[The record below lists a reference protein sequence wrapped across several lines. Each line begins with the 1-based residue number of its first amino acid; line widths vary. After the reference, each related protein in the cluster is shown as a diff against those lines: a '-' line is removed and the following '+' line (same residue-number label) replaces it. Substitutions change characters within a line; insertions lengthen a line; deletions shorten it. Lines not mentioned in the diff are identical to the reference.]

1 MKTKPIKQESDVTV
15 KKIGHNWY
23 RSMVT
28 IGSTKHTF
36 FGYSREEVAGKARRE
51 LQKAEVLNV

>member
-23 RSMVT
+23 SSMVT

-36 FGYSREEVAGKARRE
+36 FGYSREEVAGRAKQEIEKKETRD
-51 LQKAEVLNV
+51 V